1 MKFRVLVGV
10 VVGLIAGAAV
20 AAPAAAA
27 PPLPSPPYEQE
38 LLGTDTEGTNG
49 YCDFPV
55 LVTVTQGSAHYREST
70 LPDGTDVIKAEGS
83 AFATVTNET
92 TGKSLSYNISG
103 PGTLAFYPDGSFSL
117 DVHGPN
123 LLWTTVANSF
133 AGVPQLAY
141 THGHVLVDVN
151 ASGKTVGYSLSGN
164 SVDVCAALAP

>member
-10 VVGLIAGAAV
+10 VVALIGGAAV
-20 AAPAAAA
+20 AGPASAA
-27 PPLPSPPYEQE
+27 PPLPSLPYEVDLVGQDTA
-38 LLGTDTEGTNG
+38 GTEG

-55 LVTVTQGSAHYREST
+55 HVSVTQGSAHYRQST
-70 LPDGTDVIKAEGS
+70 LPDGTRVTKAEGS

-103 PGTLAFYPDGSFSL
+103 PGTITEDPGGSFSL

-123 LLWTTVANSF
+123 LLWTTVENSF
-133 AGVPQLAY
+133 PGVPQLAY
-141 THGHVLVDVN
+141 THGHVLVEVN
-151 ASGKTVGYSLSGN
+151 ADGTTENYSLSGN